1 MNSKMMTGRPA
12 CAEPRS
18 GTGGSEETEIAL
30 YLAQADPVDVLA
42 AGGYLAGHDGNLI
55 ARQLRR
61 PQLRQALE
69 HSVCHAVAPDP
80 DCFYQGDE
88 ETDSAWHRRRTSAIR
103 DHCAI
108 CPVRAACAELALRD
122 DDPHGVRG
130 GLAPHQLALRLK
142 TEHERLATA
151 RADDMRAARDQNE
164 LIRAAADVQSIA
176 QQYMGSS
183 VPAKKRAENR
193 DAILKAVE
201 RRDALRLAHRTQ
213 AGWEEAA

>member
-1 MNSKMMTGRPA
+1 MSTRIRTTTA
-12 CAEPRS
+12 AETP
-18 GTGGSEETEIAL
+18 GTGDSDETEIAL

-42 AGGYLAGHDGNLI
+42 AGGYLSGRDGHLI

-80 DCFYQGDE
+80 DRFYQGDE
-88 ETDSAWHRRRTSAIR
+88 EPDSNWRRRRAAAIR

-122 DDPHGVRG
+122 EDPHGVRG
-130 GLAPHQLALRLK
+130 GLVQRKLALRLK
-142 TEHERLATA
+142 TEHDRLATA
-151 RADDMRAARDQNE
+151 RAEDTRTAHDQNE
-164 LIRAAADVQSIA
+164 LIRAAADVQRIA

-183 VPAKKRAENR
+183 VPADKRAENKA
-193 DAILKAVE
+193 AILSAVE
-201 RRDALRLAHRTQ
+201 RRDTLRRAHRTQ

>member
-1 MNSKMMTGRPA
+1 MRTRIRIA
-12 CAEPRS
+12 AAALAATA
-18 GTGGSEETEIAL
+18 GTGDSDETEIAV
-30 YLAQADPVDVLA
+30 YLAQADPVDVLV

-80 DCFYQGDE
+80 DSFYQGE
-88 ETDSAWHRRRTSAIR
+88 EEPESNWRRRRAAAIR

-122 DDPHGVRG
+122 EDPHGVRG
-130 GLAPHQLALRLK
+130 GLAPHKLALRLK
-142 TEHERLATA
+142 TEHERLATT
-151 RADDMRAARDQNE
+151 RAEDTRAARDQDE
-164 LIRAAADVQSIA
+164 LILAAADVQRIA

-183 VPAKKRAENR
+183 TPAGKRAENKA
-193 DAILKAVE
+193 AILSAVE
-201 RRDALRLAHRTQ
+201 RRDTLRLAHRTQ
-213 AGWEEAA
+213 VGWEEAA

>member
-1 MNSKMMTGRPA
+1 MNSMMTGQPA
-12 CAEPRS
+12 TAETP
-18 GTGGSEETEIAL
+18 GTGSSGETEIAR
-30 YLAQADPVDVLA
+30 YLAQADPVDVLVA
-42 AGGYLAGHDGNLI
+42 SGYLAGHDGNLI
-55 ARQLRR
+55 ARRLRR

-88 ETDSAWHRRRTSAIR
+88 EPDSNWRRRRAATIR

-130 GLAPHQLALRLK
+130 GLTQHKLALRLK

-151 RADDMRAARDQNE
+151 RADDTRAARDQNE
-164 LIRAAADVQSIA
+164 LIQAATDVQRIA

-183 VPAKKRAENR
+183 VPAGKRAENKA
-193 DAILKAVE
+193 AILSAVE
-201 RRDALRLAHRTQ
+201 RRDTLRLAHRAQ